1 MDYEKLY
8 KETIDKLRKLH
19 NDWDST
25 QNRAAKEIESVFPE
39 LRESEDERIKRCI
52 QVALTDVDEKRFNDY
67 DTTLKDCLAWLERKC
82 EKTEPIE
89 GFNTEFERQIS
100 HIIAS
105 VLNGEHEYNEGFV
118 KYASQS
124 LLGFAKKEQNHTDES
139 KPKFK
144 VGDWIVNNRD
154 DYSREIM
161 QIYDIRDCRYYFN
174 DNIHF
179 SWSVKECDEKCHLWT
194 IQDAKGGDV
203 LTTDGGSICIFDGT
217 VEESKYP
224 FAYCGLTRYGFESY
238 DRNLPFTHDDVYPAT
253 KDQRDLL
260 FQKMKEAGYEWDAE
274 KKELKSRIVVWSEY
288 DEKMWSQVINEMEAI
303 KANSSTIFEKN
314 IAQDKID
321 WIKSLKDRVQ
331 PQPEK
336 EWSEEDERL
345 LSKLQSYVEIECF
358 DRDCNGDDL
367 IDWIKSRIKSIKS
380 NRWKPSVEQ
389 MEALDKAKTVLQTIT
404 ILD

>member
-19 NDWDST
+19 DDWNST

-39 LRESEDERIKRCI
+39 LRKSEDEKIMK
-52 QVALTDVDEKRFNDY
+52 ALLEHFGTYHSGSAITNDVVVEDVL
-67 DTTLKDCLAWLERKC
+67 TWLERKC

-194 IQDAKGGDV
+194 IQDAKDGDV

-274 KKELKSRIVVWSEY
+274 KKELKKIEQESTLSEVYLARKELFKEQENKSIGLWDSEKVVNWILENADKHIWY
-288 DEKMWSQVINEMEAI
+288 DEEENECGITDGFIEDLQKAME
-303 KANSSTIFEKN
+303 K
-314 IAQDKID
+314 QH
-321 WIKSLKDRVQ
+321 
-331 PQPEK
+331 
-336 EWSEEDERL
+336 
-345 LSKLQSYVEIECF
+345 
-358 DRDCNGDDL
+358 
-367 IDWIKSRIKSIKS
+367 
-380 NRWKPSVEQ
+380 
-389 MEALDKAKTVLQTIT
+389 
-404 ILD
+404 